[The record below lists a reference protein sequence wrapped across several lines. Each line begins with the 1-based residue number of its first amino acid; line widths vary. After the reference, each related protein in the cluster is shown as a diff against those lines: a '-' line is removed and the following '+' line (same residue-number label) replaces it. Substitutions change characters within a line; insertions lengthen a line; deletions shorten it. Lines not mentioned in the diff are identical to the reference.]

1 MKWLKQ
7 KYPNLEIN
15 RHFNINMKYIL
26 ILTLAFFNLFASQA
40 FMSSSEL
47 KESLNNKELIVIDVA
62 NFNIYKTSHIK
73 GAIHLDISKLIN
85 EDSQYHLMNSAEILE
100 DEIREL
106 GINNN
111 SKVVIYSHNTKD
123 GILNSSYAAFV
134 LIHSGLENVSIL
146 DGGYMSWV
154 FENELLTSTVQTQ
167 KKDYG
172 NFKLKIN
179 SNLLV
184 TKKQL
189 KENISLTT
197 ILDARSPQMY
207 YGVQRSENITS
218 IGHIP
223 HSKSSFYMD
232 KFLSDST
239 LREQNQLDDIYING
253 HELII
258 YNEVIVYSDTIFSAS
273 MEWYILY
280 QQMGIKSAKIY
291 EASLLEWGND
301 ESLPMTRFKW
311 E

>member
-1 MKWLKQ
+1 
-7 KYPNLEIN
+7 
-15 RHFNINMKYIL
+15 MKYTL
-26 ILTLAFFNLFASQA
+26 ILTLAFFNLFASEA
-40 FMSSSEL
+40 FISSSEL
-47 KESLNNKELIVIDVA
+47 KKSLNNKELIIIDVA
-62 NFNIYKTSHIK
+62 NFDIYKKSHIK
-73 GAIHLDISKLIN
+73 DALHLAISKFVN

-123 GILNSSYAAFV
+123 GILNSSYAAFI
-134 LIHSGLENVSIL
+134 LLYSGVENVSIL

-154 FENELLTSTVQTQ
+154 FENELFTSTVETQ

-179 SNLLV
+179 PNLLV
-184 TKKQL
+184 TKEQL
-189 KENISLTT
+189 KENMTLTT

-207 YGVQRSENITS
+207 YGVQRSENIKS

-232 KFLSDST
+232 KFLADTT
-239 LREQNQLDDIYING
+239 LREKNELDDIYING
-253 HELII
+253 HELIV
-258 YNEVIVYSDTIFSAS
+258 YNEVIVYGDTVFSAS

-280 QQMGIKSAKIY
+280 QQMGIKGAKIY

-301 ESLPMTRFKW
+301 INLPMTRFKW